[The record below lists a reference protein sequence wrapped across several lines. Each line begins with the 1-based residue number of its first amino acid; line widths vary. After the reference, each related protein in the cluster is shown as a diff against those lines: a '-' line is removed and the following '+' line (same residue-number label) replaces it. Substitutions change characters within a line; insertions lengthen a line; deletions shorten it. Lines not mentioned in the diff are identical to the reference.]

1 MNPAHLHLLLNHI
14 PVLGVGF
21 GLAVLGWATFR
32 PRPDFARLALVV
44 FIVSALAAI
53 PTYLSGEP
61 AEGAIKGA
69 AGVIE
74 PWVEPHEDAALVS
87 LILVECLGAL
97 GLITLWSARRAVS
110 VPRPMLMAS
119 LVLALATAGS
129 LAYTATLGGRIR
141 HTEIRSGAAMSGA
154 ALPGEAGEANEKE
167 HGER

>member
-44 FIVSALAAI
+44 FIVSALTAI

-61 AEGAIKGA
+61 AEGAIEGVAGA
-69 AGVIE
+69 IE
-74 PWVEPHEDAALVS
+74 PWVEPHEEAALVS
-87 LILVECLGAL
+87 LVLVEGLGVL
-97 GLITLWSARRAVS
+97 GLVALWSARRAAS
-110 VPRPMLMAS
+110 LSRPLMMAS
-119 LVLALATAGS
+119 LALALATAGS
-129 LAYTATLGGRIR
+129 LAYTANLGGLIR
-141 HTEIRSGAAMSGA
+141 HTEIRSGAP
-154 ALPGEAGEANEKE
+154 LPGDAGEATGGE